1 MTETHS
7 HWGSREAVKRAL
19 LMKRDIRHFRASY
32 PACEHIHGTPIQ
44 GFTWEALERQLA
56 ALATDE
62 IKAAMVGPLISAT
75 RKQASFKP
83 SEMVLRE
90 ILCLAS
96 TLMDESFEPSPGEE
110 ADDMT

>member
-7 HWGSREAVKRAL
+7 HWESREAVKRAL
-19 LMKRDIRHFRASY
+19 LMKRDIRNFTASY
-32 PACEHIHGTPIQ
+32 PACDHIRGMPIQ

-62 IKAAMVGPLISAT
+62 TKAAMVGPLVSAT
-75 RKQASFKP
+75 RKQACFKP
-83 SEMVLRE
+83 PEMVLRE

-96 TLMDESFEPSPGEE
+96 TLMDESFDPSSGAE
-110 ADDMT
+110 ADDMD